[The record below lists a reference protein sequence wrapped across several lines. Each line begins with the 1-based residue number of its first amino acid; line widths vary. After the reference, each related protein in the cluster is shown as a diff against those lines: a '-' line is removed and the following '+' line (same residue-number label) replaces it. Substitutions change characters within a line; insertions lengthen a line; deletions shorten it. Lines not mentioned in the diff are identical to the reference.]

1 MTRPPVLL
9 LLVCSTAVSFAF
21 GVPSQLEHAKF
32 FALGGIYES
41 GRMSEGE
48 RALRAL
54 LRSSDAS
61 ARLEALVSHA
71 SPAGQLYALL
81 GLHLR
86 DRAAYTR
93 ALQALRDKDVKVD
106 TMRGCI
112 AGSESFHALV
122 SEIEQGKY
130 DTSLSR
136 PAW

>member
-1 MTRPPVLL
+1 MTRYYTLM
-9 LLVCSTAVSFAF
+9 LLVSSAVAVLALGSA
-21 GVPSQLEHAKF
+21 SDLERAKF
-32 FALGGIYES
+32 FALGGIYED

-61 ARLEALVSHA
+61 ARLQPLVTHA
-71 SPAGQLYALL
+71 SPAGRLYALL
-81 GLHLR
+81 GLRLR

-93 ALQALRDKDVKVD
+93 ALEMLRHEDVQVE

-112 AGSESFHALV
+112 VGRESFHALV

-130 DTSLSR
+130 DPSLSR